1 MVKKR
6 LVSGRCKFKSNKCL
20 IKGVNGGISGISGQA
35 SIEFMIM
42 LSILLVVLLAGIVF
56 MNQQS
61 DTAASQF
68 KRTATRT
75 ALQEMS
81 SAAKDVYYQ
90 GIGARRTVPVYF
102 PGGVSAVYFQDNS
115 IVAEFANGEKVIE
128 YLGFNVSGNLTPD
141 EGNAMVKLD
150 SYGNYVYVQA
160 VYGNWTQN

>member
-6 LVSGRCKFKSNKCL
+6 LVCGSLRSRSLLGGFL
-20 IKGVNGGISGISGQA
+20 KGQKGQA

-42 LSILLVVLLAGIVF
+42 LSILLVVLLGGIIF
-56 MNQQS
+56 MSQQS
-61 DTAASQF
+61 DTTTSQF

-102 PGGVSAVYFQDNS
+102 SGGVSTIQFQDNA
-115 IVAEFANGEKVIE
+115 IIAQFDNGEKTIE

-141 EGNAMVKLD
+141 EGNTMVKLD
-150 SYGNYVYVQA
+150 SHGDYVYVQA
-160 VYGNWTQN
+160 VYGNWT